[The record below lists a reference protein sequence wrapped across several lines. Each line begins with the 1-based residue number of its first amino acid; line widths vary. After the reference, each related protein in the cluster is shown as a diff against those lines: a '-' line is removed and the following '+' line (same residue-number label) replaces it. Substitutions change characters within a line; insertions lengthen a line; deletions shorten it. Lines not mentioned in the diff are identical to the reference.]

1 MLQEKIERPSTKP
14 GDASQTFA
22 PLQPETSTTA
32 PASPQASTSASP
44 TEEHT
49 TKPSNKDIFNSA
61 QNGTE
66 GANGSA
72 TVNDK
77 QADVSTTFSALHNG
91 KVFHARKFRID
102 VKNVCIED
110 LSLAVVKNA
119 KDKVR
124 NGINS
129 VKACQRHRRS
139 GSTSAPL
146 HISATAGNEQV
157 TFFFPFLFVWFMDLL
172 HYFQN
177 N

>member
-14 GDASQTFA
+14 DNALQTFA
-22 PLQPETSTTA
+22 LLQPETSAT
-32 PASPQASTSASP
+32 PASPQAPTSASP
-44 TEEHT
+44 TEEQT
-49 TKPSNKDIFNSA
+49 TKPANKDTNST

-146 HISATAGNEQV
+146 HISATADNEQV
-157 TFFFPFLFVWFMDLL
+157 YFFLPFLSL
-172 HYFQN
+172 
-177 N
+177 